1 MNQSKDFFLIT
12 LSLNSR
18 AIVRNPSI
26 LLLDDIAPPNK
37 IEDDAFQVVK
47 IFLKKG
53 LLKQGRDKISV
64 SLQKKSSSEY
74 FGKI

>member
-47 IFLKKG
+47 IFLKK
-53 LLKQGRDKISV
+53 D
-64 SLQKKSSSEY
+64 Y
-74 FGKI
+74 